1 VKDTHITIFSNWCNH
16 NNIEFIIND
25 EKFFVGNGKILKP
38 EFKLVNKYYLIIPSE
53 IDESDRTG
61 YQFFGIHHGEL
72 IVIPRNELIDFCD
85 AVDVK
90 QFQEYLHIVLTDDI
104 SGN

>member
-1 VKDTHITIFSNWCNH
+1 MTDTHITIFSDWCNH

-25 EKFFVGNGKILKP
+25 ENFYVGNGNIFKP
-38 EFKLVNKYYLIIPSE
+38 EFKLINRYYVTIPTEINE
-53 IDESDRTG
+53 IDRSN

-90 QFQEYLHIVLTDDI
+90 QFQEYLQIVLTNDI
-104 SGN
+104 SSN